1 MADPNSEG
9 EETTT
14 PPPNEEERQTKTVD
28 DEVKPKEPEPEP
40 KQEPDVSARLDSI
53 EKELATLKAMMD
65 TLGYDDLATSGNDGD
80 GYADGDNDE
89 TQDSIENLF
98 D

>member
-1 MADPNSEG
+1 MADPNNG
-9 EETTT
+9 DEENTT
-14 PPPNEEERQTKTVD
+14 PPPTEEEQQTETVD
-28 DEVKPKEPEPEP
+28 DEVKPKEDLESES

-65 TLGYDDLATSGNDGD
+65 TLGYTEPAPSDSDGD
-80 GYADGDNDE
+80 DDNDSE
-89 TQDSIENLF
+89 SIEDLF

>member
-1 MADPNSEG
+1 MADPNTDG

-14 PPPNEEERQTKTVD
+14 PPPTEEEQQTETVD
-28 DEVKPKEPEPEP
+28 DEVKPKEEPEPEP

-53 EKELATLKAMMD
+53 EKELAALKAMMD
-65 TLGYDDLATSGNDGD
+65 TLGYTELAPTDNDEDGD
-80 GYADGDNDE
+80 GDGE
-89 TQDSIENLF
+89 SIEDLF

>member
-14 PPPNEEERQTKTVD
+14 PPPTEEEQQTETVD
-28 DEVKPKEPEPEP
+28 DEVKPNEEPETEP
-40 KQEPDVSARLDSI
+40 NQEPDVSARLDSI
-53 EKELATLKAMMD
+53 EKELAALKAMMD
-65 TLGYDDLATSGNDGD
+65 TLGYNDPAPSDNDSD
-80 GYADGDNDE
+80 GDE
-89 TQDSIENLF
+89 TQESIEDLF

>member
-1 MADPNSEG
+1 MADQNSDG

-14 PPPNEEERQTKTVD
+14 PPPTEEEQHTQTVD
-28 DEVKPKEPEPEP
+28 DEVKPKEEPEPEP

-53 EKELATLKAMMD
+53 EKELAALKAMMD
-65 TLGYDDLATSGNDGD
+65 TLGYNDPAPSDNDNDGD
-80 GYADGDNDE
+80 E
-89 TQDSIENLF
+89 TQESIEDLF

>member
-9 EETTT
+9 EENTT
-14 PPPNEEERQTKTVD
+14 PPPTEEEQQTETVD
-28 DEVKPKEPEPEP
+28 DEVKPKDPEPEP
-40 KQEPDVSARLDSI
+40 SEPDVSARLDSI

-65 TLGYDDLATSGNDGD
+65 TLGYNDPAPSDNDGD
-80 GYADGDNDE
+80 GDE
-89 TQDSIENLF
+89 TQESIEDLF

>member
-1 MADPNSEG
+1 MADPNTDG

-14 PPPNEEERQTKTVD
+14 PPPTEEGQQTETVD

-40 KQEPDVSARLDSI
+40 EPSEPDVSARLDTL
-53 EKELATLKAMMD
+53 EKELAALKAMMD
-65 TLGYDDLATSGNDGD
+65 TLGYSDPAPSDNDGDNDGD
-80 GYADGDNDE
+80 GE
-89 TQDSIENLF
+89 SIEDLF